1 MRVEA
6 YGGKGRAQTQ
16 LPTGWPLAG
25 VGGGP
30 PPAVDL
36 LLSLT
41 SAVLHTYPLPAW
53 ARVFQPFPRNSAAGA
68 LKANVLITPDGVQA
82 RQRKLVTIRA
92 SLEGDVSLHPKY

>member
-1 MRVEA
+1 MEA

-16 LPTGWPLAG
+16 LAAGWPLAG
-25 VGGGP
+25 VGGRL

-36 LLSLT
+36 LLSPT
-41 SAVLHTYPLPAW
+41 SARLHTSPLPVW
-53 ARVFQPFPRNSAAGA
+53 ARVLQPFPRNSAAGA

>member
-1 MRVEA
+1 MEA

-16 LPTGWPLAG
+16 LAAGWPLAG
-25 VGGGP
+25 GAAL
-30 PPAVDL
+30 PPAADL
-36 LLSLT
+36 LLFPT
-41 SAVLHTYPLPAW
+41 SATLHTSPPPTW
-53 ARVFQPFPRNSAAGA
+53 ARAFQPFPRNSAAGA

>member
-1 MRVEA
+1 MGVR
-6 YGGKGRAQTQ
+6 GGLR
-16 LPTGWPLAG
+16 PSCPLAG
-25 VGGGP
+25 PWLGWGGGP

-41 SAVLHTYPLPAW
+41 SAALHTYPLPAW